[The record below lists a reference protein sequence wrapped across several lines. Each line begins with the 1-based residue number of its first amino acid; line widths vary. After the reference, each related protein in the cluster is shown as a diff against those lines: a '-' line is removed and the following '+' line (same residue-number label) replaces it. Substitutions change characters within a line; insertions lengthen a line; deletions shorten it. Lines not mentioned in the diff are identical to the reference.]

1 MAELT
6 IWTECFPVA
15 GSFTIARDSRT
26 EIDVVSVELTQG
38 NACGRGECRPYA
50 RYGESSETVRNAI
63 EGLRAELEAGLTRSA
78 LGKRLGPGAARN
90 ALDCALW
97 DLESKRGGQPVW
109 RIAGLA
115 PPAPLTTAYT
125 ISLDDAETMA
135 TAAGRAGNFP
145 ILKVKLGAGSGDI
158 ERIRAVRA
166 SAPDARLIVDANEG
180 WTAMTLRDM
189 LPHLAVA
196 GVELVEQPLPA
207 EADGELLGFNS
218 PIPLCADESCHDRAS
233 LSHLVGKYDWV
244 NIKLDKT
251 GGLTEALALAA
262 AARDMGFRLLVGC
275 MVGTSLGIAPA
286 VLLGQMAELVDL
298 DGPLLLGKDR
308 DPALRYDGATLHP
321 PDPALWG

>member
-6 IWTECFPVA
+6 VQTECFPVA

-26 EIDVVSVELTQG
+26 EIEVVSVELSEG

-50 RYGESSETVRNAI
+50 RYGESSETVRDAI
-63 EGLRAELEAGLTRSA
+63 EGLRAELEAGLTRAA
-78 LGKRLGPGAARN
+78 LARRLPAGAARN

-97 DLESKRGGQPVW
+97 DLEAKRSGQPVW
-109 RIAGLA
+109 RIAGLT
-115 PPAPLTTAYT
+115 PPSPLVTAYT

-135 TAAGRAGNFP
+135 AAARAHSFP
-145 ILKVKLGAGSGDI
+145 ILKIKLGAGPSDI

-166 SAPDARLIVDANEG
+166 AAPAAHLIVDANEG
-180 WTAMTLRDM
+180 WTATTLRNM
-189 LPHLAVA
+189 LPHLAAA

-262 AARDMGFRLLVGC
+262 AAHNAGFRLLVGC
-275 MVGTSLGIAPA
+275 MVGTSLAIAPA

-308 DPALRYDGATLHP
+308 DPALVYDGATLSP